1 MPAQREVQSGGVV
14 GFALTFLAVALLI
27 VGGSALALADKPAGA
42 GGGPPPTAP
51 GQAKT
56 APGQAKSANKGPP
69 SSDTTQ
75 VTEDNDNDGV
85 PNAPD
90 PLGDADNQ
98 HPSGKDKH
106 VEAGGSGNQGNAAS
120 EPDGNGH
127 GPERDAGGLDKPG
140 GPGGEDILDQDGNN
154 GCGNDDDF
162 EDDNE
167 GLCGGKHVGE
177 TPPTEETTPPTQES
191 TPPTIEV
198 AGEVTVAAGG
208 AAVLGETEVAGEV
221 APAAAVGELAFTGY
235 EAWPLVLLAL
245 GLAVP
250 GLILLAI
257 GRRRARDA

>member
-1 MPAQREVQSGGVV
+1 MPAQREARSGVV
-14 GFALTFLAVALLI
+14 GFALTLLAVALFLF
-27 VGGSALALADKPAGA
+27 GGSALALADKPADA
-42 GGGPPPTAP
+42 GGGPPSTPP

-56 APGQAKSANKGPP
+56 ADKGPP
-69 SSDTTQ
+69 ATDTTV

-90 PLGDADNQ
+90 PVGDADNQ

-106 VEAGGSGNQGNAAS
+106 VEAGGSGNQGKAAA
-120 EPDGNGH
+120 EPDQNGN
-127 GPERDAGGLDKPG
+127 GPERDAGGLDQPG

-167 GLCGGKHVGE
+167 GLCGGNK
-177 TPPTEETTPPTQES
+177 PPTVETTPPTLET
-191 TPPTIEV
+191 TPPTTTVEV
-198 AGEVTVAAGG
+198 GG
-208 AAVLGETEVAGEV
+208 AGPAVLGETQAGGEV
-221 APAAAVGELAFTGY
+221 APAGAVSPAGALAFTGY
-235 EAWPLVLLAL
+235 EAWPLVLVAL
-245 GLAVP
+245 GLAFP